1 LSSIFL
7 LATFLGNPIV
17 IKEANPRFH
26 DQNAIFTARKLFV
39 TLMLEI
45 TGYIGAFFVGF
56 VLGLLGGGGS
66 ILALPVM
73 VYLFHVKAELA
84 TAYSL
89 FIIGSA
95 SLIGTFQNVR
105 NRLVQPKT
113 ALLFSI
119 PAVIAVTFSR
129 KVLLP
134 GLPAK
139 IHIGDHLVF
148 EKNIFIMILF
158 AILMILA
165 SIPLIRGVKER
176 PGAKRP
182 RPGILMFFG
191 AIVGIISGMVGA
203 GGGFL
208 IIPALSIF
216 MKIPIKTAIA
226 TSIMIISIN
235 SLAGFAT
242 EMFRDDIDWA
252 FLLLFTGIAAG
263 GLLTGLYLSKRIQ
276 PDRLKRGFGIFVLA
290 IGTFILIKESL

>member
-1 LSSIFL
+1 
-7 LATFLGNPIV
+7 
-17 IKEANPRFH
+17 
-26 DQNAIFTARKLFV
+26 
-39 TLMLEI
+39 MLEI
-45 TGYIGAFFVGF
+45 LGYVSAFFVGL

-66 ILALPVM
+66 ILALPAM

-119 PAVIAVTFSR
+119 PAVIAVAFSR
-129 KVLLP
+129 QVLLP
-134 GLPAK
+134 GLPAE
-139 IHIGDHLVF
+139 IHIGSQLVF

-158 AILMILA
+158 AILMVMA

-176 PGAKRP
+176 AGAKRP
-182 RPGILMFFG
+182 RPGILMVFG

-242 EMFRDDIDWA
+242 EMFRPDIDWT
-252 FLLLFTGIAAG
+252 FLLTFTLIAAI
-263 GLLTGLYLSKRIQ
+263 GLLAGLYLNKKIN
-276 PDRLKRGFGIFVLA
+276 PDKLKRGFGFFVLSIGLFIVVKECLRKPA
-290 IGTFILIKESL
+290 SETDLTTKAAKEIGT